1 MSQQTRVKTEGGF
14 GAGEGFSGF
23 QLPTYHQVGAQ
34 FVKTKHDMESR
45 C

>member
-1 MSQQTRVKTEGGF
+1 MKSRQTRVKTEGGF

-34 FVKTKHDMESR
+34 FVKLQNQI
-45 C
+45 